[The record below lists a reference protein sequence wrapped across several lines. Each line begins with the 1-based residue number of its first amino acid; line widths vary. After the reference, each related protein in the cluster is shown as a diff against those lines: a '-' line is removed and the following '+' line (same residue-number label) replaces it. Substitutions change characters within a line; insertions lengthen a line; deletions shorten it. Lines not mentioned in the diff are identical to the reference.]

1 MKSKKK
7 EGVKR
12 AFDIFD
18 FREATL
24 AFGALILFIEGR
36 KRLISI
42 KDKQSFKV
50 LKQSLQLQAL
60 YSLLSSLPSLISY
73 YTPIQLAFLKDAIKT
88 LETKLT
94 SKSVD
99 LGDVLGGGEE
109 REEGRREDG
118 RREEVRR
125 DEGRREGG
133 ERREGGGRKEGGERR
148 EGGRVYE
155 GFLQKVMEEKG
166 CFGKVNWW
174 TEIYYEE

>member
-1 MKSKKK
+1 MKK
-7 EGVKR
+7 EAVKR
-12 AFDIFD
+12 PFDIFD

-24 AFGALILFIEGR
+24 AFGALILFTEGR

-60 YSLLSSLPSLISY
+60 YSLLSTLPSLISY
-73 YTPIQLAFLKDAIKT
+73 YTPVQLAFLKDSIKT
-88 LETKLT
+88 LEGKLS

-99 LGDVLGGGEE
+99 LGDALEGEE

-118 RREEVRR
+118 RREEGRR
-125 DEGRREGG
+125 DEGRREEGG
-133 ERREGGGRKEGGERR
+133 GRREEGRKEGGGKR
-148 EGGRVYE
+148 EGKVYE
-155 GFLQKVMEEKG
+155 GFLHKVMEEKG

-174 TEIYYEE
+174 TEIYYGE